1 MVYRVGVQHI
11 AAFLQE
17 VDIFRG
23 LSDRHLLR
31 IAGVSKESRF
41 STGDYLGI
49 QNELGSELYVIR
61 RGRVTVTTGSDD
73 TKIVVRT
80 VTERET
86 VPVAVLFEPPL
97 MVTTT
102 RAATDGDAIVMP
114 RVGLMEL
121 FDIEPAIGVHIYKA
135 ACSVVASRYRYALNR
150 LADSIGA
157 PVQLDPRWRGAE
169 V

>member
-11 AAFLQE
+11 SAFLQE

-23 LSDRHLLR
+23 LSERHLQR
-31 IAGVSKESRF
+31 IAGVSKEATF

-49 QNELGSELYVIR
+49 QNELGGELYVIR

-73 TKIVVRT
+73 AKIVVRT

-97 MVTTT
+97 MVTTA

>member
-23 LSDRHLLR
+23 LSDRHLQR
-31 IAGVSKESRF
+31 IAAVSKESRF

-61 RGRVTVTTGSDD
+61 RGRVIVTTGSDD
-73 TKIVVRT
+73 AKIVVRT

-135 ACSVVASRYRYALNR
+135 ACSVVASRYRYALSR

-157 PVQLDPRWRGAE
+157 PVQLDPRWSGAE

>member
-11 AAFLQE
+11 SAFLQE

-23 LSDRHLLR
+23 LSDRQLQR
-31 IAGVSKESRF
+31 IAGVSKEARF

-61 RGRVTVTTGSDD
+61 RGRVTVTTGSEEA
-73 TKIVVRT
+73 KIVVRT
-80 VTERET
+80 VTEREM

-97 MVTTT
+97 MVTTA

-121 FDIEPAIGVHIYKA
+121 FDIEPAIGLHIYKA
-135 ACSVVASRYRYALNR
+135 ACGVVSSRYRYALNR

>member
-11 AAFLQE
+11 SAFLQE

-23 LSDRHLLR
+23 LSDRHIQR
-31 IAGVSKESRF
+31 IAAVSKEARF
-41 STGDYLGI
+41 SAGDYLGI
-49 QNELGSELYVIR
+49 QNEMGSELYVIR
-61 RGRVTVTTGSDD
+61 RGRVAVTTGGDD
-73 TKIVVRT
+73 AKIVVRT
-80 VTERET
+80 VSERET

-97 MVTTT
+97 MVTTA

-150 LADSIGA
+150 LANSIGA

>member
-23 LSDRHLLR
+23 LSDRHLQR
-31 IAGVSKESRF
+31 IAAVSKESRF

-61 RGRVTVTTGSDD
+61 RGQVTVTTGSDD

-135 ACSVVASRYRYALNR
+135 ACSVLASRYRYALNR
-150 LADSIGA
+150 LAGSIGE

>member
-1 MVYRVGVQHI
+1 MVYRMGVQHI
-11 AAFLQE
+11 GAFLQE

-23 LSDRHLLR
+23 LSDRHLQR
-31 IAGVSKESRF
+31 IAAVSKESRF
-41 STGDYLGI
+41 SAGDYLGI

-73 TKIVVRT
+73 AKIVVRA

-97 MVTTT
+97 MLTTA

-121 FDIEPAIGVHIYKA
+121 FDIEPAIGVHIYKG
-135 ACSVVASRYRYALNR
+135 ACSVLASRYRYALNR

>member
-11 AAFLQE
+11 SAFLQE

-23 LSDRHLLR
+23 LSDRHLQR
-31 IAGVSKESRF
+31 IAAVSKESSF
-41 STGDYLGI
+41 STGDYLAI
-49 QNELGSELYVIR
+49 QNEPGSELYVIR

-73 TKIVVRT
+73 AKIVVRT

-97 MVTTT
+97 MVTTA

-135 ACSVVASRYRYALNR
+135 ACSVVASRYRNALNR

-157 PVQLDPRWRGAE
+157 PVQLDPRWSGAE

>member
-1 MVYRVGVQHI
+1 MVYRVGVRHI
-11 AAFLQE
+11 SAFLQE

-23 LSDRHLLR
+23 LSDRHLQR
-31 IAGVSKESRF
+31 IAGVSKESSF
-41 STGDYLGI
+41 STGDYLAI

-61 RGRVTVTTGSDD
+61 RGRVTVTTGSDEA
-73 TKIVVRT
+73 KIVVRT

-97 MVTTT
+97 MVTTA

-135 ACSVVASRYRYALNR
+135 ACSVVASRYRNALNR

-157 PVQLDPRWRGAE
+157 PVQLDPRWSGAE